1 MTPDF
6 TAGDPGPGLVAFL
19 VVLFLCVATALL
31 LWSMIRQMR
40 KVPKDLDVPLHPR
53 GQLPPLV
60 DPSTGAG
67 RDDVELPVVDPVA
80 TQDAAGDVTDG
91 AAPKAPGSGTGREPS
106 PGDQ

>member
-31 LWSMIRQMR
+31 LWSMVRQMR

-53 GQLPPLV
+53 GQLPALV

-67 RDDVELPVVDPVA
+67 RADVEVPVVDPDA
-80 TQDAAGDVTDG
+80 TPDIPADLSG
-91 AAPKAPGSGTGREPS
+91 GTGPGTAGASPGRDPS
-106 PGDQ
+106 PGDE